1 METEVR
7 MGITQRHIH
16 EGNNGKPAKP
26 AIELDMPIDRLP
38 FVDFEYDGAR
48 FVSKG
53 AQGVG
58 NLDFQRISNLIAKEP
73 DMSPRSESELETSW
87 DSGLAVAVIKGEKI
101 VGYSRLVEKGSL
113 TAKDETERKILGSE
127 KTRKVYE
134 IASVIVDPGARELHL
149 GRTMLK
155 AVMSLRLDEVKKDEA
170 VFISTTNVH
179 EDSRFHTSLNSA
191 ALEFGI
197 RFVPLVHTDLKEGVE
212 VACKGCPANNKGSCL
227 NRVTGGNLLRL
238 VLGNLPEGRENCVLY
253 ISRADGAPHVT
264 VLFDSRVPTNGDN
277 HASI

>member
-7 MGITQRHIH
+7 MGITQRPIH
-16 EGNNGKPAKP
+16 EGKNGKPAKP
-26 AIELDMPIDRLP
+26 VIELNRPIDRLP
-38 FVDFEYDGAR
+38 FVDFEYNGAR

-87 DSGLAVAVIKGEKI
+87 DSGLAVAVIKGKKI

-134 IASVIVDPGARELHL
+134 IASVIVDPEARELYL
-149 GRTMLK
+149 GGTMLK
-155 AVMSLRLDEVKKDEA
+155 TVMSLRLDEVKKDEA
-170 VFISTTNVH
+170 VFISTTNVY
-179 EDSRFHTSLNSA
+179 EDSRFHTLLNSA

-197 RFVPLVHTDLKEGVE
+197 RFVPLVHTDLKEGIE
-212 VACKGCPANNKGSCL
+212 VACEGCPANDKGSCL
-227 NRVTGGNLLRL
+227 NRVTKENLLRL
-238 VLGNLPEGRENCVLY
+238 GLGKFPKGRENCVLY
-253 ISRADGAPHVT
+253 ISRADELRTLP
-264 VLFDSRVPTNGDN
+264 VLFDSRVPTNGVN
-277 HASI
+277 HVSI